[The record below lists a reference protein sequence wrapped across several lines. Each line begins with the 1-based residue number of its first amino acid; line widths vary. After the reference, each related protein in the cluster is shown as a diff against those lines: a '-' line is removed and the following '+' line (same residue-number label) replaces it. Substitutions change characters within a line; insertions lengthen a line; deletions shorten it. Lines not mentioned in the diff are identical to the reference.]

1 MMQQVLIDW
10 GKKLSENVEK
20 RVGQNLIEKCVMH
33 VYAIISEATWVK
45 IGLERAIW
53 KDEIE

>member
-33 VYAIISEATWVK
+33 VYVIISEATWVK
-45 IGLERAIW
+45 IGLARAIW